1 SRSWPFPANISPD
14 SVPPTSSSKG
24 QGWLPSWT
32 QHTPLLLTMA
42 PGPGMRPITAE
53 KIKAG
58 TGHPVP
64 SLRPLLWTWEP
75 AWVEHLAPL
84 TTGGAV
90 DRDPEQAD
98 PRPDHQGPEA
108 QQESESKSK
117 QEAAPGRGESP
128 SSADSAEEESP
139 QPARQTKD
147 CLQGER
153 RATAVFSYS
162 LRAFG
167 ITCLGFEGNKRE
179 KEKRGTTALHSAK
192 IPRSQKDGPL
202 LWQQQILALD
212 APQPGGGSERLDG
225 EGEQKGQAQAEASS
239 SKEESDEETPE
250 RGDVRAT
257 RRGLQ
262 GTVLAGAPQNLG
274 HLIQPPS
281 NTAESRIFYFNQSLC
296 LYR

>member
-1 SRSWPFPANISPD
+1 MVGKEGFQSR
-14 SVPPTSSSKG
+14 
-24 QGWLPSWT
+24 
-32 QHTPLLLTMA
+32 
-42 PGPGMRPITAE
+42 PGSE
-53 KIKAG
+53 
-58 TGHPVP
+58 
-64 SLRPLLWTWEP
+64 
-75 AWVEHLAPL
+75 EHLAPPP
-84 TTGGAV
+84 TGGAV

-147 CLQGER
+147 CLRGER
-153 RATAVFSYS
+153 RATAVFRSVARVREERRVLRLSHQHPPHVYSYS

-212 APQPGGGSERLDG
+212 APQPGGGSVAGLQAHWRASTGKEGALQLPTALKGSHRDTRTDRQTGSQPAPGGWWPATEEKGGRLPG
-225 EGEQKGQAQAEASS
+225 
-239 SKEESDEETPE
+239 PE
-250 RGDVRAT
+250 RPYSCTSHAHT
-257 RRGLQ
+257 HPH
-262 GTVLAGAPQNLG
+262 T
-274 HLIQPPS
+274 H
-281 NTAESRIFYFNQSLC
+281 
-296 LYR
+296 